1 MTRQLVTGLSL
12 AIVMVFSAACTVT
25 EMDVS
30 KTFGTSSGSEQSASR
45 HDNKRDKEKEAAE
58 TYVQLGL
65 GYLRR
70 GDRQRSRANLLKA
83 LERNDKS
90 AAAHNGLALLS
101 QLEDENE
108 LAEEHFKKAIS
119 YEPELTRVRNNYGV
133 FLFGQ
138 KRYKDAYKQFL
149 IASEDVSYPR
159 RANIFF
165 SIGQIAKQLSKPD
178 EAKQAWEKA
187 IKLNPELPGPFLE
200 LAEVYF
206 KAGDYPKTKRYLEHY
221 ETLSK
226 PSPRVLWLAVRLEHA
241 FGNKDGVA
249 SKALAL
255 RKLFPYSE
263 ETLEYKAWLKAQEKG
278 VRSLFPDAKDTL
290 EYKDLSKTP

>member
-1 MTRQLVTGLSL
+1 MTRQGVTGLSL
-12 AIVMVFSAACTVT
+12 AIVMVLCAACTVT
-25 EMDVS
+25 EMDYS
-30 KTFGTSSGSEQSASR
+30 KTIGSSSGSEVSATR
-45 HDNKRDKEKEAAE
+45 HEKKRNKKEEAAE
-58 TYVQLGL
+58 NYVQLGL
-65 GYLRR
+65 GYLRK

-83 LERNDKS
+83 LEKDDES

-101 QLEDENE
+101 QLEGENI

-119 YEPELTRVRNNYGV
+119 FEPELTRVRNNYGV
-133 FLFGQ
+133 FLFSQ
-138 KRYKDAYKQFL
+138 KRYEDAEKQFL
-149 IASEDVSYPR
+149 IASEDISYAR
-159 RANIFF
+159 RAHVFF
-165 SIGQIAKQLSKPD
+165 SIGQTAKQLSKLE

-187 IKLNPELPGPFLE
+187 IKLNPGLSGPFLE

-226 PSPRVLWLAVRLEHA
+226 PSPRALWLAVRLEHA

-255 RKLFPYSE
+255 KKMFPYSE
-263 ETLEYKAWLKAQEKG
+263 ETLAYRAWMKA
-278 VRSLFPDAKDTL
+278 L
-290 EYKDLSKTP
+290 E